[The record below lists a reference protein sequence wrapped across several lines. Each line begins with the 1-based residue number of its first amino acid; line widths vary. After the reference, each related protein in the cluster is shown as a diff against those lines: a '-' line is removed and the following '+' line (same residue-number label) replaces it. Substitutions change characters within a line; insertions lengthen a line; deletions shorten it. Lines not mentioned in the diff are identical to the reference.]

1 VIGYHGSVTWF
12 AGVLVNGNLSEK
24 LGRFLAGERQRMAE
38 ILNLPHRLQ
47 VSRTPPPTYRPSAR
61 GVVASKAGVSRGMS
75 KADRALARLNR
86 QKIPGELDKH
96 RIETGEADEIA
107 GR

>member
-1 VIGYHGSVTWF
+1 
-12 AGVLVNGNLSEK
+12 
-24 LGRFLAGERQRMAE
+24 MAE
-38 ILNLPHRLQ
+38 ILNLRAVRQ
-47 VSRTPPPTYRPSAR
+47 VGRTHPPTYPPLCA
-61 GVVASKAGVSRGMS
+61 GVDSKAGVSHRMS

-86 QKIPGELDKH
+86 EKIPGERDEH